1 MIVRDQLIAVGRF
14 NKAHGVNGEVQ
25 ATLDIDADLLPRL
38 RCIVTDVDGIYVPFF
53 IASHRSK
60 GAQSVLLTID
70 GIDNEREKQ
79 LPCYYKTHKLEK
91 HYQMDLDR
99 NMDFVY

>member
-53 IASHRSK
+53 IASHRKK
-60 GAQSVLLTID
+60 GTQSVLLTID
-70 GIDNEREKQ
+70 GITSEQQAAMTERRTRRRRVATR
-79 LPCYYKTHKLEK
+79 LLH
-91 HYQMDLDR
+91 R
-99 NMDFVY
+99 V